1 MMETAMAIIQ
11 NFGFPVFVCLW
22 FMIRTEKVIGNNTRA
37 LIDVKEIVQ
46 GCKKHA

>member
-1 MMETAMAIIQ
+1 MDLPISIIQ

-22 FMIRTEKVIGNNTRA
+22 FMVRTEKVINNNTKA